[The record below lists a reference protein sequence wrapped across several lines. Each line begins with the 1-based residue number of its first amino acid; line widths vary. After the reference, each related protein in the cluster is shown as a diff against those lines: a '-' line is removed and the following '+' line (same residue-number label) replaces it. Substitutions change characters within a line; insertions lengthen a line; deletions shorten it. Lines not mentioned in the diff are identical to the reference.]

1 MDTLTATD
9 SIQDVRCDV
18 QVYIVAAEVPVE
30 LASLRIERQV
40 GHSPYNHRGR
50 LGQKYTYRQT
60 DTCTPGVPGPSSG
73 KGQGFGKASPEPV
86 FGAGVGV
93 VTDSDEP
100 QDAGELF
107 LHFLVLDR
115 NQSLLMGTWR
125 EAERKLSLEVTFL
138 ALQVI
143 I

>member
-1 MDTLTATD
+1 M
-9 SIQDVRCDV
+9 RCDV
-18 QVYIVAAEVPVE
+18 QVCTVAADGPVE
-30 LASLRIERQV
+30 LAISKNQEASGAQP
-40 GHSPYNHRGR
+40 PYNHRGR
-50 LGQKYTYRQT
+50 PGQKYTYRQT
-60 DTCTPGVPGPSSG
+60 DTCTPRVPGLSLG
-73 KGQGFGKASPEPV
+73 QGQGFGKANPEPV
-86 FGAGVGV
+86 FGAGIGV
-93 VTDSDEP
+93 VADSDEP
-100 QDAGELF
+100 QDAGELL